1 MVPKLKKLSYEPKTG
16 IYVIVDSWR
25 EKKQSW
31 LVGSF
36 KEKFI
41 SHSIQRLLTSQQFAK
56 LDSLRVSWSLKLW
69 RLHHRRAQMDR
80 YRATFEPPT
89 WQHNK
94 SETCRYVVSD
104 IHKQTQKLHILQ
116 RSCTRDITSP
126 QKLTEPI
133 CSQLPTENKRSAK
146 QHVWLPQKR
155 CNFFATL
162 CNYTWHV
169 RNWERVKTREWKTRH
184 QYAGMEN
191 EGVSSMGSQENYSS
205 TSGKHMWNKTVRDL
219 DADAIQ

>member
-1 MVPKLKKLSYEPKTG
+1 MTFTLPSGTL
-16 IYVIVDSWR
+16 
-25 EKKQSW
+25 
-31 LVGSF
+31 
-36 KEKFI
+36 
-41 SHSIQRLLTSQQFAK
+41 
-56 LDSLRVSWSLKLW
+56 
-69 RLHHRRAQMDR
+69 DR

-146 QHVWLPQKR
+146 QYVWLPQKR

-162 CNYTWHV
+162 CNYTWHF
-169 RNWERVKTREWKTRH
+169 RNWERLKTREWKTRH

-191 EGVSSMGSQENYSS
+191 EGVSSMGSQENYFLQQVESTCEIKQSETWMRMQYNKRQQLKIVAHCQNKFNMHANLKVMLLMSS
-205 TSGKHMWNKTVRDL
+205 IIYTLSHNRD
-219 DADAIQ
+219 ISRQR